1 MFEHLFNP
9 RGVAVIGASSTPG
22 KVGFDVMRNLING
35 KFPGRLYPVNTNY
48 NQLFGYK
55 CYTDVKDIDG
65 PLDLAVFMIPPKFIP
80 GVMED
85 LGKRG
90 CDTAIVI
97 SAGFKEVGAE
107 GAAME
112 RAMLEVAAR
121 YGMRILGPNCLGAIN
136 NSARLNASFSAGMP
150 PEGNIGFISQSGALG
165 TAILDWSYASN
176 VGFSRFVSLGNKC
189 DIDEVDMLE
198 AMGKDKSTDVI
209 VGYIEG
215 TNRGREFMDTVL
227 KITKKKPVILIK
239 SGTSEAGARAASSH
253 TGSIAGSEAAFEAA
267 FKQSGIIRAYSVQD
281 LFDYAAAF
289 SSQPLPQGN
298 KIAILTNAGGPG
310 IMAADAVGDSRVEIA
325 RLSKETIEKL
335 KEKLPPAAGFN
346 NPVDVIGDADAK
358 RYADGLEI
366 LLQDPGVHGVAVIL
380 TPQGMTQVEETA
392 KAMAYASLV
401 SNKPI
406 MGAFMG
412 EESVS
417 SGVHQLQKSRIP
429 VYGFPE
435 RAVRVFARLSEYADW
450 KRKPSEKPATARY
463 NKDRVG
469 EFVSAVESSGKTE
482 IGGEQALQL
491 ISRLGIRIP
500 KYETGEDT
508 AEAAKIAKKFG
519 YPVVL
524 KVASPDI
531 SHKSDVGG
539 VKVGIADETELERA
553 YREIMI
559 NCQRAAPSAI
569 IHGVEV
575 HEMIYGGKE
584 LIIGMNRDP
593 QFGPLVMF
601 GLGGIYVEILKDVA
615 MRIAPFT
622 ESELEDMIHE
632 IRSVK
637 MLTGA
642 RGEKP
647 KDLPAV
653 KQVLRLIARL
663 SLDFNSILEMDINPL
678 MVMDRGQ
685 GVVAVDARFTF
696 QRR

>member
-1 MFEHLFNP
+1 MAN
-9 RGVAVIGASSTPG
+9 
-22 KVGFDVMRNLING
+22 
-35 KFPGRLYPVNTNY
+35 
-48 NQLFGYK
+48 
-55 CYTDVKDIDG
+55 
-65 PLDLAVFMIPPKFIP
+65 
-80 GVMED
+80 
-85 LGKRG
+85 
-90 CDTAIVI
+90 
-97 SAGFKEVGAE
+97 
-107 GAAME
+107 
-112 RAMLEVAAR
+112 
-121 YGMRILGPNCLGAIN
+121 
-136 NSARLNASFSAGMP
+136 
-150 PEGNIGFISQSGALG
+150 
-165 TAILDWSYASN
+165 N

-198 AMGKDKSTDVI
+198 AMGKDKATSVI

-215 TNRGREFMDTVL
+215 TSRGREFMEVVR

-253 TGSIAGSEAAFEAA
+253 TGSIAGSEAAFDAA
-267 FKQSGIIRAYSVQD
+267 FKQSGIIRASSVQD
-281 LFDYAAAF
+281 LFDYASAF
-289 SSQPLPQGN
+289 SSQPLPMGN

-310 IMAADAVGDSRVEIA
+310 IMAADAIGGSRVEIA
-325 RLSKETIEKL
+325 RLSKETMDRL

-346 NPVDVIGDADAK
+346 NPVDVIGDADAQ

-401 SNKPI
+401 SDKPI

-412 EESVS
+412 EDSVS
-417 SGVHQLQKSRIP
+417 SGVHQLQKSHIP

-435 RAVRVFARLSEYADW
+435 RAVRVFARMAEYTAWRD
-450 KRKPSEKPATARY
+450 KPVEKPKSVSYNKKKVQEFVDGVTARGQAE
-463 NKDRVG
+463 V
-469 EFVSAVESSGKTE
+469 
-482 IGGEQALQL
+482 GGEQALQL

-500 KYETGEDT
+500 KYETGEDVNQ
-508 AEAAKIAKKFG
+508 AKKLAKKFG

-539 VKVGIADETELERA
+539 VKVGIDSDEALERA

-559 NCQRAAPSAI
+559 NCQRAAPSAM
-569 IHGVEV
+569 IHGIEV
-575 HEMIYGGKE
+575 HEMISGGKE
-584 LIIGMNRDP
+584 LIVGMNRDP

-637 MLTGA
+637 LLTGA

-647 KDLPAV
+647 KDLAAA
-653 KQVLRLIARL
+653 KQVLRLIAKL
-663 SLDFNSILEMDINPL
+663 SLDFENIMEMDINPL

-696 QRR
+696 ERS